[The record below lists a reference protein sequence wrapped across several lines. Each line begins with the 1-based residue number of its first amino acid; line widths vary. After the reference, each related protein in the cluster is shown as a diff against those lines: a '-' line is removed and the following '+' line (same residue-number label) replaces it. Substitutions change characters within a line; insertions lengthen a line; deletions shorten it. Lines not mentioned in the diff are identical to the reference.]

1 MEPVIFGNKRALRL
15 SLNKKNRRSFIID
28 KLRSFI
34 SVRMWENE
42 IPKWNYESFQKMKE
56 SKILILFSTKNLST
70 RRQSY

>member
-15 SLNKKNRRSFIID
+15 SLNKKNRRSLVID

-42 IPKWNYESFQKMKE
+42 TPKWNYESFQKDE
-56 SKILILFSTKNLST
+56 ETPI
-70 RRQSY
+70 Y